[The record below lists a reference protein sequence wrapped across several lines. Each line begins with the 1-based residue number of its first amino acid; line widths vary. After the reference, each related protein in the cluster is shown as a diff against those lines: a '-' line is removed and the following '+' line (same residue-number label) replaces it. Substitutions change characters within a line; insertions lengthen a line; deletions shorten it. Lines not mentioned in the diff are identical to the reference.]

1 MADVARQRRCVSP
14 LVGRQTIFQNPF
26 PGHRGNMP
34 FGLNAP
40 GQYRFD
46 ANLSKKFR
54 ISETKAVQFRLDAL
68 NVFNH
73 PGVGDPQPRTAGGQ
87 SINTP
92 GIIFG
97 QIPDKGVLGSGAN
110 PQMRYLT
117 AQLRLDF

>member
-1 MADVARQRRCVSP
+1 
-14 LVGRQTIFQNPF
+14 
-26 PGHRGNMP
+26 MP

-46 ANLSKKFR
+46 ANLSKRFKLN
-54 ISETKAVQFRLDAL
+54 ETKSIQFRLDAL

-73 PGVGDPQPRTAGGQ
+73 PGPGDQQPRTGQ
-87 SINTP
+87 SINSP
-92 GIIFG
+92 GVIFG
-97 QIPDKGVLGSGAN
+97 QIPDKGLLGSGAN